1 MSSYEKFLGESYANA
16 WKAEKFIRQT
26 EDMGMSHNFAFA
38 TAFS

>member
-1 MSSYEKFLGESYANA
+1 MQMREGRNYE
-16 WKAEKFIRQT
+16 IRQT